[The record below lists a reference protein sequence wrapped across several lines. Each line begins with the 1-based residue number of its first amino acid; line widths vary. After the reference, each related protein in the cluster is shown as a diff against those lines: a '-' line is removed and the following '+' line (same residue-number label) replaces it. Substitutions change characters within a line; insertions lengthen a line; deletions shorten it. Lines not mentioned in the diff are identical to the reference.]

1 MGIFYSVFLLNWE
14 AFDSYIARADLGQEL
29 DEMVDTIALDGRFAK
44 QVNLTSTGSLKQAV
58 FIDPDGNV
66 LGTYTIKNT
75 GEFIVH
81 RGQIDSIVSTK
92 MDFINSNFNKSGKS
106 ILLTL
111 ALTDQIFGKQVN
123 LNSATEIYPRN

>member
-1 MGIFYSVFLLNWE
+1 MGIFYSVFFLNWE

-29 DEMVDTIALDGRFAK
+29 DEMIDTVAKDGRFAK
-44 QVNLTSTGSLKQAV
+44 QVNLTSTGALKQAA

-75 GEFIVH
+75 GEFIIH
-81 RGQIDSIVSTK
+81 RGQNDSVVSTK
-92 MDFINSNFNKSGKS
+92 MDFVNSSFDKRGKS

-111 ALTDQIFGKQVN
+111 ALADRIFGKQVN
-123 LNSATEIYPRN
+123 LTSATEIYPRN

>member
-1 MGIFYSVFLLNWE
+1 MGIFYSVFFLNWE

-29 DEMVDTIALDGRFAK
+29 DQMIDTVAQDGRFAK
-44 QVNLTSTGSLKQAV
+44 QVDLTSTGALKQAA

-75 GEFIVH
+75 GEFIIR
-81 RGQIDSIVSTK
+81 RGQNDSIVSTRI
-92 MDFINSNFNKSGKS
+92 DFVNSNFDKRGKS

-111 ALTDQIFGKQVN
+111 ALADRIFGKQVT
-123 LNSATEIYPRN
+123 LTSATEIYPRN